1 MNYLGIEDDQ
11 YDKLLEKEPK
21 AIQQDICNFITHFSK
36 KVAPGTLSLYVSVIQ
51 KFYTMN
57 DITTLNWKKIKSFE
71 PERVKVAEDRP
82 YNHSEIKS
90 LIDRATLRNKCII
103 SLMASSGIRVGG
115 IPSLRIRDLELIDEY
130 SIYKT
135 NVYSR
140 TRQSYFTFCSP
151 ETTTLINQYLDWRK
165 RLGEHITVDS
175 PLFRSEFNTQNISF
189 SKPKP
194 ISMKTIAKVIAQ
206 LWIDVGMH
214 KPKIE
219 NEGYKRGEIMH
230 CHGLRK
236 FFETNAFKAGM
247 DNIYIRRLLG
257 QKSGLEDSY
266 LKLSENELLEGD
278 SRHIGY
284 VGIIDQLTIN
294 EENRLKQENQT
305 LKINKDKLEARLDKL
320 EEMYKSLM

>member
-1 MNYLGIEDDQ
+1 
-11 YDKLLEKEPK
+11 
-21 AIQQDICNFITHFSK
+21 
-36 KVAPGTLSLYVSVIQ
+36 
-51 KFYTMN
+51 MN